1 MGQRVGKQQPPRARS
16 TQASARLKRTAQFA
30 STREA
35 CEAKGRQRQ
44 HGEECREE
52 RESNEEASSSRGQR
66 KEGSSTWSEPGGE
79 VGRNNVSQAQ
89 DTKHGKTR
97 TRAQNAKHGEAKAWG
112 GETTQK
118 RQWLQAKKCHH
129 IAAKSGKALPGRLEL
144 PTLRLT
150 ASRSNQLSYGSHVD
164 EKRISG
170 LYCDHYRNN
179 FAGSLPKRERQKG
192 KAQRRTG
199 KHNQQAAS
207 VTTKC
212 LQNFVL
218 VCRDKA
224 ENVIASPPSSAGR
237 AQGS

>member
-44 HGEECREE
+44 HGEERREE

-150 ASRSNQLSYGSHVD
+150 ASRSNQLSYGSHV
-164 EKRISG
+164 EKARANC
-170 LYCDHYRNN
+170 YECNDNTRNLVGV
-179 FAGSLPKRERQKG
+179 APKEGCATSLQQTES
-192 KAQRRTG
+192 
-199 KHNQQAAS
+199 QAA
-207 VTTKC
+207 TATRKC
-212 LQNFVL
+212 LRRFVPL
-218 VCRDKA
+218 V
-224 ENVIASPPSSAGR
+224 SA
-237 AQGS
+237 